1 MILACVRAMA
11 CLAFFAL
18 LATSAAADETVVVRL
33 SPAPR
38 DAAMRAQIA
47 GHGVARVTLVGD
59 TLTIEGAFEGLV
71 TPATRA
77 ELRQGRAVGLR
88 GPALAP
94 LTVTHA
100 TSGSLSGTLAL
111 APATRA
117 AFEAGQLYL
126 EIASES
132 APDGSVWGFIL
143 PASAPVVRDR

>member
-1 MILACVRAMA
+1 MSRALMHA
-11 CLAFFAL
+11 TSLVFFAL
-18 LATSAAADETVVVRL
+18 LGSMAVADETVTVRL

-59 TLTIEGAFEGLV
+59 TLTIDGTFEGLV

-77 ELRQGRAVGLR
+77 ELRQGAAVGLR

-94 LTVTHA
+94 LAVTRA
-100 TSGSLSGTLAL
+100 TSGSISGSLSL
-111 APATRA
+111 APAARA